1 MCKKDKETYHY
12 SNFQG
17 RSSDNIKSQVY
28 IDFKVLTIESS
39 FFLVRIFDAAADE
52 MIKVEKKMTSSKSV
66 WHATDGFLFS
76 GQGLKQKLMDMRK
89 KIRMFNIKKWKKKYF
104 VIIFLFK

>member
-1 MCKKDKETYHY
+1 VCKKDKETYHY
-12 SNFQG
+12 INFQG

-28 IDFKVLTIESS
+28 IDFKVLTIIESS

-52 MIKVEKKMTSSKSV
+52 MIKVEKKNLTSSKSV

-76 GQGLKQKLMDMRK
+76 GQLKQKLMDMRK
-89 KIRMFNIKKWKKKYF
+89 K
-104 VIIFLFK
+104 